1 MGMEIMKNEFVSAL
15 LADPDFLKGLSANL
29 ISGPNSL
36 FKADTVSTA
45 TGLNWYDLRPV
56 VQLLYPYKELIPL
69 ISRLPRVSGM
79 GGTGYHWKRI
89 VGINIGNLS
98 LGVGEGQRAARI
110 AITEQDQQGTYKTLG
125 LESSV
130 TFQAAWANG
139 QLNPN
144 NRSIATQSTLRSVM
158 IGEEQTMILGNAT
171 QALATTPTPSLVPGG
186 TNGTWGGTV
195 TVYVICVALTGFG
208 LLNYTPYSTST
219 GLGGVPGQVTKT
231 NADGSTDTYGGGSAK
246 PSAEASSSGVTA
258 TQNVVATVTPV
269 AGAVA
274 YAWYVGTSSGGEI
287 LAGIT
292 AVSRATFTKPGALLQ
307 PVTNL
312 QVSGSY
318 QDNSVNAYL
327 FDGIIP
333 IMTNAIFGSAPGTAM
348 ATNSQLPSVV
358 TSGDTLTIT
367 AAGSLVYTMHNT
379 NTGLTISGTNVAEW
393 DVMLQAAYD
402 QYKIGF
408 DRILMSSQDI
418 SYNAGAFFA
427 SGAAAQFKILF
438 DAEADTGRI
447 TAGRRVNSYLNKFF
461 NNSLDIEIHPY
472 IPVGTVIFWSDRIPY
487 ELSGVANI
495 LEMHVRQDYYEVQWP
510 WATMRH
516 EFGVYVD
523 EILAS
528 YFTPAF
534 AMISN
539 LNSASSTPSF

>member
-1 MGMEIMKNEFVSAL
+1 MKNEFISAL
-15 LADPDFLKGLSANL
+15 LADQDFLKGLSSSL
-29 ISGPNSL
+29 IAGPNSL

-69 ISRLPRVSGM
+69 ISRLPRVSGA
-79 GGTGYHWKRI
+79 GGTGFHWKRI
-89 VGINIGNLS
+89 VGVNIGNLS

-110 AITEQDQQGTYKTLG
+110 AISEQDQQGVYKTLG

-130 TFQAAWANG
+130 TFQAGWANG
-139 QLNPN
+139 QLTPN
-144 NRSIATQSTLRSVM
+144 NRAIATQSTLRSVM
-158 IGEEQTMILGNAT
+158 IGEEQTLILGNAT
-171 QALATTPTPSLVPGG
+171 QALATTPTPTLTTNTGA
-186 TNGTWGGTV
+186 TNGTWGATV
-195 TVYVICVALTGFG
+195 SVYVICVALTGFG
-208 LLNYTPYSTST
+208 LLNYQPFNAST
-219 GLGGVPGQVTKT
+219 GIGGVPGQVTKV

-246 PSAEASSSGVTA
+246 PSAEASVSGVTTA
-258 TQNVVATVTPV
+258 QTVTAVVTPI

-274 YAWYVGTSSGGEI
+274 YAWYVGTTSGAET

-292 AVSRATFTKPGALLQ
+292 SVSRATFTKPGALVQ

-312 QVSGSY
+312 QVSGLY

-333 IMTNAIFGSAPGTAM
+333 MMTNAIFGSAPGTPM

-358 TSGDTLTIT
+358 SSGDTLTIT
-367 AAGSLVYTMHNT
+367 NAGSLVYTMHNT

-393 DVMLQAAYD
+393 DVLLQGAYD

-438 DAEADTGRI
+438 DAESDTGRI

-487 ELSGVANI
+487 ELSGIANI

-523 EILAS
+523 ELAAG
-528 YFTPAF
+528 FFMPAF
-534 AMISN
+534 AMIVN
-539 LNSASSTPSF
+539 LNSAAVSPSF